1 MTTTPP
7 IMQTQYIDAPGSG
20 PETLEALSQIEN
32 IGNEPDSMLG
42 EENEVQQESGE
53 EGSEASSQESSQEAS
68 EEEVADSTKGE
79 AVADATATSEPIKV
93 VSAFLGD
100 KKFDVPENA
109 VFKVKVDGKEVEV
122 TLPELQKNFQGKIP
136 WERHY
141 HESKVKAQQLAQDQ
155 AAFEAKQ
162 STAQAKLDKILE
174 TFEKNPYLA
183 FDEIAKMKG
192 KNPAEYLPVYIAQ
205 SKKTMEELD
214 KLSEA
219 QFQALLIQKKVAYDK
234 EQLDEK
240 QAEFTKKEETFTHQG
255 VVKAAED
262 WFAGEINTNG
272 FTQEELTMAQEVIAK
287 HSELPK
293 MTPKQI
299 AENMKA
305 YILEVERPFTMVEN
319 AAREID
325 PTLVNNRQLIN
336 EVKNLINPSFTKDDV
351 ALILNE
357 YLKDSSLKPQ
367 SKTAASSVGTS
378 SAGSETE
385 APKAKPSKVAQQS
398 VAPKVSGNN
407 DVGPMTIWDLVGDY
421 Q

>member
-1 MTTTPP
+1 MTITPP

-20 PETLEALSQIEN
+20 PAALEAISQIDN

-42 EENEVQQESGE
+42 EENEVQQESGK
-53 EGSEASSQESSQEAS
+53 EGSEASSQESSEES
-68 EEEVADSTKGE
+68 SKEEVA
-79 AVADATATSEPIKV
+79 AVKEEVETPSEPVKV

-100 KKFDVPENA
+100 KQYDVPENA
-109 VFKVKVDGKEVEV
+109 VFKVKVDGKELEV

-162 STAQAKLDKILE
+162 SSAQAKLDKILE

-205 SKKTMEELD
+205 SRKTMEELE
-214 KLSEA
+214 KLSDA

-240 QAEFTKKEETFTHQG
+240 QAEFTKKEEAATQQG
-255 VVKAAED
+255 VVKQAED
-262 WFAGEINTNG
+262 WFAGEINTNS
-272 FTQEELTMAQEVIAK
+272 FTQDELTMAQEVISK

-293 MTPKQI
+293 MTPQQI

-319 AAREID
+319 AARDID
-325 PTLVNNRQLIN
+325 ASLVNNRELIT
-336 EVKNLINPSFTKDDV
+336 EVKKLINPSFTKDDV
-351 ALILNE
+351 ALILRE
-357 YLKDSSLKPQ
+357 YIKDSSLKPQ
-367 SKTAASSVGTS
+367 PTATASSVGTS
-378 SAGSETE
+378 SAGSKSE
-385 APKAKPSKVAQQS
+385 APAKPTKVAQQS
-398 VAPKVSGNN
+398 VEPKVSGNN
-407 DVGPMTIWDLVGDY
+407 DVGPMTIWDLVSDY

>member
-1 MTTTPP
+1 VLFR
-7 IMQTQYIDAPGSG
+7 S
-20 PETLEALSQIEN
+20 
-32 IGNEPDSMLG
+32 
-42 EENEVQQESGE
+42 
-53 EGSEASSQESSQEAS
+53 
-68 EEEVADSTKGE
+68 
-79 AVADATATSEPIKV
+79 
-93 VSAFLGD
+93 
-100 KKFDVPENA
+100 
-109 VFKVKVDGKEVEV
+109 KVKVDGKELEV

-162 STAQAKLDKILE
+162 SSAQAKLDKILE

-205 SKKTMEELD
+205 SRKTMEELE
-214 KLSEA
+214 KLSDA

-240 QAEFTKKEETFTHQG
+240 QAEFTKKEEAATQQG
-255 VVKAAED
+255 VVKQAED
-262 WFAGEINTNG
+262 WFAGEINTNN
-272 FTQEELTMAQEVIAK
+272 FTQDELTMAQEVISK

-293 MTPKQI
+293 MSPQQI

-319 AAREID
+319 AARDID
-325 PTLVNNRQLIN
+325 ASLVNNRELIT
-336 EVKNLINPSFTKDDV
+336 EVKKLINPSFTKDDV
-351 ALILNE
+351 ALILRE
-357 YLKDSSLKPQ
+357 YIKDSSLKPQ
-367 SKTAASSVGTS
+367 PTATASSVGTS

-398 VAPKVSGNN
+398 VEPKVSGNN
-407 DVGPMTIWDLVGDY
+407 DVGPMTIWDLVSDY